1 MESFRGA
8 SSLRNPG
15 KQLYLP
21 PKSPFPSISAP
32 VYGDHGS
39 SGSRE
44 PPRLREGQRQHQ
56 RTSSESFLIDEQPL
70 WLDDLLNEPETP
82 VKRAG
87 HRRSSSDSFAY
98 LDGSRINSNFNNL
111 AQECRHN
118 SDNTI
123 TSTPLWGSLEFDI
136 FKNVQPHFVVENT
149 FDRPHD
155 RVWMSG
161 HNMGTY
167 SSSLPFAKEKGMHP
181 GSSGAADAK
190 LGIESAKDSPGIL
203 EKKDASV
210 SMYTQPETDPKRVK
224 QRKIEGFH
232 EIQLLLVINYHLVVS
247 HKEEAVVESVD
258 LALLD
263 WLQMR
268 CRWGEALSGFQRA
281 RGRQF
286 AQRSRVRKLQYIAE
300 LERSVQTLQ
309 ASYAAEGLE
318 VSAELD
324 FVDQQNLMLSLENK
338 ALKQRLDS
346 LTQEQLIKHRVS
358 A

>member
-1 MESFRGA
+1 MESFRGTA
-8 SSLRNPG
+8 SLRNPG
-15 KQLYLP
+15 KQPYLP

-44 PPRLREGQRQHQ
+44 VPRLREGQRQHL

-70 WLDDLLNEPETP
+70 WLDELLNEPETP
-82 VKRAG
+82 IKRAA

-111 AQECRHN
+111 AQECRQ
-118 SDNTI
+118 NTI
-123 TSTPLWGSLEFDI
+123 SSMPLWGSQEFDI
-136 FKNVQPHFVVENT
+136 FKDVQPHFAEENAL
-149 FDRPHD
+149 DRSHNI
-155 RVWMSG
+155 VWMSG
-161 HNMGTY
+161 HNMVTY
-167 SSSLPFAKEKGMHP
+167 SSGLPFVKEKGIHP
-181 GSSGAADAK
+181 GLSGTDEK
-190 LGIESAKDSPGIL
+190 QEIGLSKDFPGLL

-210 SMYTQPETDPKRVK
+210 TKYTQPETDPKRVK
-224 QRKIEGFH
+224 Q
-232 EIQLLLVINYHLVVS
+232 
-247 HKEEAVVESVD
+247 
-258 LALLD
+258 
-263 WLQMR
+263 
-268 CRWGEALSGFQRA
+268 
-281 RGRQF
+281 QF

-309 ASYAAEGLE
+309 AEGLE

-346 LTQEQLIKHRVS
+346 LTQEQLIKHLQQEMLEREIARLRLFFQQQQPQPALQAPILHGHSSSSSNSVRDLDS
-358 A
+358 QFANISLKHKVVNSGRDPTTGLHI

>member
-1 MESFRGA
+1 MESFKGA
-8 SSLRNPG
+8 ASLRNPG

-44 PPRLREGQRQHQ
+44 PPRLRDGQRQHQ

-70 WLDDLLNEPETP
+70 WLDDLLNEPDTP

-98 LDGSRINSNFNNL
+98 LDGARINSNFNNL
-111 AQECRHN
+111 AQECRQ
-118 SDNTI
+118 NTI
-123 TSTPLWGSLEFDI
+123 TSTPLWGSQEFDI
-136 FKNVQPHFVVENT
+136 FKDVQPHFVEENT
-149 FDRPHD
+149 FERAHN

-167 SSSLPFAKEKGMHP
+167 SSNLPFAKEKGMHP
-181 GSSGAADAK
+181 GSSGADEI
-190 LGIESAKDSPGIL
+190 LGMESAKDSPGLL
-203 EKKDASV
+203 EKKDASI
-210 SMYTQPETDPKRVK
+210 SKYTQPETDPKRVK
-224 QRKIEGFH
+224 Q
-232 EIQLLLVINYHLVVS
+232 
-247 HKEEAVVESVD
+247 
-258 LALLD
+258 
-263 WLQMR
+263 
-268 CRWGEALSGFQRA
+268 
-281 RGRQF
+281 QF

-309 ASYAAEGLE
+309 AEGLE

-346 LTQEQLIKHRVS
+346 LTQEQLIKHLQQEMLEREIARLRLLFQQPQPPLQPAILHGHSSSSSSSIRDLDSQFANISLKHKVVNS
-358 A
+358 GRDPTIGLRI